1 MTLNRPDPVIM
12 ISLVVILLSGMLA
25 VFSASRAV
33 EGEPIFV
40 KQLLWTALGMIAL
53 WAGMRLPLRVMEEF
67 AYPFYAFSLVL
78 LLVTIFF
85 GGGPAGRWLAIG
97 PLNLQ
102 ASEVAKVAI
111 VIATSRAFADLST
124 RPRRF
129 GVFAIYAATIPAIV
143 LTWLQP
149 DLGTAGATVLILLMM
164 TWWAGFG
171 PDWIFLLISPL
182 FAAFSSMSL
191 VYWIL
196 FTAMLILILL
206 RRKAPAWLWIAILVG
221 NTVVAVFT
229 PIVWNLLRPY
239 QQARLTT
246 FLNPAA
252 DPHGAGWNV
261 IQSEVAVGS
270 GGVWGQGFLQGAQK
284 ELAFLPARH
293 TDFVFS
299 VWAEELGLA
308 GSILLLA
315 AFLVLKSR
323 FVWIASKCS
332 NSFTSMIAAGVAAY
346 FAVHV
351 AVNVG
356 MTIGIM
362 PVTGIP
368 LVLVSYGG
376 SHMLTAMFL
385 VGVGLNA
392 GMNWRVL

>member
-1 MTLNRPDPVIM
+1 
-12 ISLVVILLSGMLA
+12 
-25 VFSASRAV
+25 
-33 EGEPIFV
+33 
-40 KQLLWTALGMIAL
+40 
-53 WAGMRLPLRVMEEF
+53 
-67 AYPFYAFSLVL
+67 
-78 LLVTIFF
+78 
-85 GGGPAGRWLAIG
+85 
-97 PLNLQ
+97 
-102 ASEVAKVAI
+102 
-111 VIATSRAFADLST
+111 
-124 RPRRF
+124 
-129 GVFAIYAATIPAIV
+129 
-143 LTWLQP
+143 
-149 DLGTAGATVLILLMM
+149 M

-315 AFLVLKSR
+315 AFLVLMSR

>member
-1 MTLNRPDPVIM
+1 VTRDRPDGVVVL
-12 ISLVVILLSGMLA
+12 SLSVILVCGLLA

-33 EGEPIFV
+33 HGDPVFL
-40 KQLLWTALGMIAL
+40 KQMVWTLLGIAVL
-53 WAGMRLPLRVMEEF
+53 AGGMRLPLRVMEEY
-67 AYPFYAFSLVL
+67 AYPFYGLSLLL
-78 LLVTIFF
+78 LLVTIFL
-85 GGGPAGRWLAIG
+85 GRGPAGRWLAVG

-102 ASEVAKVAI
+102 ASEIAKVAI
-111 VIATSRAFADLST
+111 VLAASRAFADLSA
-124 RPRRF
+124 RPRKF
-129 GVFAIYAATIPAIV
+129 GVFGVYAATIPAIV

-149 DLGTAGATVLILLMM
+149 DLGTAAATVVILLML
-164 TWWAGFG
+164 TWWAGYG
-171 PDWIFLLISPL
+171 PDWVFLLTSPV
-182 FAAFSSMSL
+182 FAALSSMSIA
-191 VYWIL
+191 YWLL
-196 FTAMLILILL
+196 FTAMLVLVLL
-206 RRKAPAWLWIAILVG
+206 RRKAPAWVWILVLVG
-221 NTVVAVFT
+221 NTLVASFT
-229 PIVWNLLRPY
+229 PVAWGLLRPY

-246 FLNPAA
+246 FLDPAA

-299 VWAEELGLA
+299 VWAEEMGLA
-308 GSILLLA
+308 GSLLLLA
-315 AFLVLKSR
+315 AFAVLIAR
-323 FVWIASKCS
+323 LTWIASRCA
-332 NSFTSMIAAGVAAY
+332 NSFASMAAAGVAAY

-351 AVNVG
+351 AVNIG
-356 MTIGIM
+356 MTLGVM

-392 GMNWRVL
+392 GVNWRVL

>member
-1 MTLNRPDPVIM
+1 MTKDRPDPFVVV
-12 ISLVVILLSGMLA
+12 SLAAILVSGLLA
-25 VFSASRAV
+25 VYSASRAV
-33 EGEPIFV
+33 ETDPVFL
-40 KQLLWTALGMIAL
+40 KQLVWTFLGLVALAG
-53 WAGMRLPLRVMEEF
+53 GMRLPLRIMEEF
-67 AYPFYAFSLVL
+67 AYPFYAFSLFL
-78 LLVTIFF
+78 LLLTDFI
-85 GGGPAGRWLAIG
+85 GEGPAGRWLAIG

-111 VIATSRAFADLST
+111 VIASSRAFADLST

-129 GVFAIYAATIPAIV
+129 GVFAVYASAIPAIV

-149 DLGTAGATVLILLMM
+149 DLGTAGATVLILLLM

-171 PDWIFLLISPL
+171 PDWIFLLVSPV
-182 FAAFSSMSL
+182 FAALSSMSI
-191 VYWIL
+191 VYWLL
-196 FTAMLILILL
+196 FSAMLVLILL
-206 RRKAPAWLWIAILVG
+206 RRRAPAWLWVVILVG
-221 NTVVAVFT
+221 NTLVAAFT
-229 PIVWNLLRPY
+229 PVAWGLLRPY

-246 FLNPAA
+246 FLDPAA

-261 IQSEVAVGS
+261 IQSEVAIGS
-270 GGVWGQGFLQGAQK
+270 GGVWGQGFLMGAQK

-308 GSILLLA
+308 GSLILLA
-315 AFLVLKSR
+315 AFLVLMSR
-323 FVWIASKCS
+323 LVWIASRCS
-332 NSFTSMIAAGVAAY
+332 NAFTSMAAAGVAAY
-346 FAVHV
+346 LAVHL

-356 MTIGIM
+356 MTLGIM

>member
-315 AFLVLKSR
+315 AFLVLMSR

>member
-1 MTLNRPDPVIM
+1 
-12 ISLVVILLSGMLA
+12 
-25 VFSASRAV
+25 
-33 EGEPIFV
+33 
-40 KQLLWTALGMIAL
+40 
-53 WAGMRLPLRVMEEF
+53 MRLPLRVMEEF
-67 AYPFYAFSLVL
+67 AYPFYAFALVL
-78 LLVTIFF
+78 LLVTVFF

-196 FTAMLILILL
+196 FAAMLILILL

-315 AFLVLKSR
+315 AFLVLMSR

-346 FAVHV
+346 LAVHV